1 MREGQMVNIST
12 AEARSHLSKYISMVE
27 LQHEKIVIEKRGRK
41 VALII
46 PFPDNDEAISH
57 PAVPSLAYLD
67 ALPSRSDTFIGIVKE
82 ADLDYRGSRTEY
94 LLAKY
99 S

>member
-1 MREGQMVNIST
+1 MMKIT
-12 AEARSHLSKYISMVE
+12 AAEARSHFSRYISMVE
-27 LQHEKIVIEKRGRK
+27 LQHEKIVIEKRGRT

-46 PFPDNDEAISH
+46 PFQDPGAN
-57 PAVPSLAYLD
+57 PSLFSAPSLSSLD
-67 ALPSRSDTFIGIVKE
+67 ALPSRSDKFIGIVKE
-82 ADLDYRGSRTEY
+82 ADLDYRSSRSEY

>member
-1 MREGQMVNIST
+1 MVRIST

-27 LQHEKIVIEKRGRK
+27 QHHEKIVIEKRGRK

-46 PFPDNDEAISH
+46 PFPDVGVNTSH
-57 PAVPSLAYLD
+57 RAVPSLASLD
-67 ALPSRSDTFIGIVKE
+67 ELPSRSDKFIGIVKE
-82 ADLDYRGSRTEY
+82 ADLDYRSSRTEY

>member
-1 MREGQMVNIST
+1 MVKIST
-12 AEARSHLSKYISMVE
+12 AEARSHLSRYISMVE

-46 PFPDNDEAISH
+46 PFPDTHVNPEFYK
-57 PAVPSLAYLD
+57 VPSLASLD

-82 ADLDYRGSRTEY
+82 ADLDYRNSRTEY
-94 LLAKY
+94 LVAKY

>member
-1 MREGQMVNIST
+1 MVNIT
-12 AEARSHLSKYISMVE
+12 AAEARSHFSRYINMVDQ
-27 LQHEKIVIEKRGRK
+27 QHEKIVIEKRGRK

-46 PFPDNDEAISH
+46 PFPDTGVDTSH
-57 PAVPSLAYLD
+57 HAVPSLAALD

-82 ADLDYRGSRTEY
+82 ADLDYRSSRTEY
-94 LLAKY
+94 LLTKY